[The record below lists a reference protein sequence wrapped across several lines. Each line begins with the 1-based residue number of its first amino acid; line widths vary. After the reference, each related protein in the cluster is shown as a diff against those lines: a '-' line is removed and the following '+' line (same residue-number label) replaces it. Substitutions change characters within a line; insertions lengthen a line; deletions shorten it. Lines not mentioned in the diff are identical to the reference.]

1 MKFPSNTKDHDLTH
15 HDHLLQR
22 QIELEIEMSGL
33 GRDRYLSR
41 VRKNIDKERGY
52 ETDTG
57 RCILEGS
64 VPLVAEGV
72 SRFIE
77 DAYSGRPGPRAVAAR
92 LIKDMDF
99 HVVAYLACRAILA
112 RMMKPRAPV
121 LLTLAVSVARSVELE
136 ARFTEF
142 HRQNKDK
149 FLFELKRLSDDGATE
164 QHKATVLTYAMGKSG
179 IPWDRWSRT
188 DMIQLGIR
196 MIELFCEQTG
206 LATIEQAN
214 EGGSTDNHPFQYLVH
229 LTDRANAW
237 IEQSVRGGEHLFPD
251 FLPTLIPPKEW
262 TGLSGGG
269 YYTDL
274 DRPLPLVRR
283 ARPDQLRLLQKADLT
298 KVLRGLNA
306 IQQTPWQINGAI
318 LDVMMELAKSDAGI
332 AGLVPGDKPLPERPP
347 NIDTDADVLR
357 EWKWAARD
365 VYAENLQLRQDRL
378 KQQQMFDLAERF
390 RAEPA
395 IYFPHNLDFR
405 GRAYPVPDVLNPQGS
420 DPVKALLRFTEG
432 KPLGHDGERWLA
444 IHGANTFGVDKVS
457 FDERVKW
464 VWDNNL
470 MIQRCAVDPLENLWW
485 TEADKPWC
493 FLAFCFEWDQ
503 YRNWPETFVSHL
515 PIALDGSCNGLQH
528 FSAMLLDSVGGAA
541 VNLIPAKKPQDIY
554 QVVADRVMAQLRLI
568 VSYNGVDPETESA
581 AKTWEEDARHAYK
594 MGRPLPEVTTTV
606 TKGGGRIETLKDLL
620 DMVKVDWELDN
631 CKSTAKMYRNG
642 ELFLEWFGAARH
654 PSEVTE
660 ITFDDYVQHL
670 RSEGRAGATINRR
683 LSPIRMILKKAKKR
697 RMISD
702 LPETPL
708 FDESKGSLNWLDFG
722 QEDPIIGHLN
732 HRARGDLVDLVT
744 FLIDTGARITETLSL
759 EWRTIRP
766 TVVVFENRKNG
777 NMMGVPLTKRA
788 QAALI
793 RRRAAC
799 TNPEGPFKDINP
811 DQARRVLQLIYKKLG
826 GEYAKI
832 TQPFHVF
839 RHSCASRMATR
850 GVDAKRIKEWMDHA
864 SFITT
869 ERYMKLAPSALEL
882 AASALEPEG
891 MHPALK
897 VVA

>member
-1 MKFPSNTKDHDLTH
+1 MTH

-64 VPLVAEGV
+64 VPLVAEGI

-99 HVVAYLACRAILA
+99 HAVAYLACRAILA

-179 IPWDRWSRT
+179 IRWDRWSRT

-196 MIELFCEQTG
+196 MVELFCEQTG

-390 RAEPA
+390 RPEPA

-420 DPVKALLRFTEG
+420 DPVKALLRFAEG
-432 KPLGHDGERWLA
+432 KPLGADGARWLM
-444 IHGANTFGVDKVS
+444 IHGANTFGIDKVS
-457 FDERVKW
+457 FTERVEW
-464 VWDNNL
+464 VQENWRQ
-470 MIQRCAVDPLENLWW
+470 IVRSARDPIGNLWW

-493 FLAFCFEWDQ
+493 FLAFCFE
-503 YRNWPETFVSHL
+503 YRDWVDGGYGSDFVSHL

-568 VSYNGVDPETESA
+568 VSHNGVDPERER
-581 AKTWEEDARHAYK
+581 WAYEWLA
-594 MGRPLPEVTTTV
+594 MGIDRKV
-606 TKGGGRIETLKDLL
+606 TKRPVMVLPYGGTPRSCLKYVDEA
-620 DMVKVDWELDN
+620 VK
-631 CKSTAKMYRNG
+631 AK
-642 ELFLEWFGAARH
+642 LAAGYKH
-654 PSEVTE
+654 NLGDE
-660 ITFDDYVQHL
+660 
-670 RSEGRAGATINRR
+670 
-683 LSPIRMILKKAKKR
+683 LKKAIGFLASLVWDSIGDVVIAARDAMGWLQKTARVVGKDNR
-697 RMISD
+697 PMFWTTPSGFVAYQSYLDFRSRQIKTRISGSLVKPRIYEETDKVNTAKQATSISPNFVHSMDASAMFLTVEELASQGLTSFAMIHDSYGTHACNTSKLAATLRAVFVRMYQADPLAQFRDEIINSNPSCAEEID
-702 LPETPL
+702 ALP
-708 FDESKGSLNWLDFG
+708 SKGDLDLRQVLNSDFFF
-722 QEDPIIGHLN
+722 
-732 HRARGDLVDLVT
+732 A
-744 FLIDTGARITETLSL
+744 
-759 EWRTIRP
+759 
-766 TVVVFENRKNG
+766 
-777 NMMGVPLTKRA
+777 
-788 QAALI
+788 
-793 RRRAAC
+793 
-799 TNPEGPFKDINP
+799 
-811 DQARRVLQLIYKKLG
+811 
-826 GEYAKI
+826 
-832 TQPFHVF
+832 
-839 RHSCASRMATR
+839 
-850 GVDAKRIKEWMDHA
+850 
-864 SFITT
+864 
-869 ERYMKLAPSALEL
+869 
-882 AASALEPEG
+882 
-891 MHPALK
+891 
-897 VVA
+897 